1 MERLTRYLIGSSNV
15 NRFYKKE
22 SYPGFKEC
30 KMIKCCR
37 EEVFKV
43 RMEDLVAEDKEVI
56 VSVIENFIADAV
68 GEIKDENI
76 ISIKIDETIDR
87 FLKTIEETA
96 KKLPGTKFAVSLPVR
111 RPAKSWYTTE
121 LDRLTKYYGDG
132 ICKLSLDNVAWVQV
146 PLEKEQIF
154 ETDRV
159 HFTVESGTFF
169 LENLMSRAQEFF
181 DNTLID
187 INEVEMEEASETDRA
202 NEVVVVGEDGRLAT
216 AMEKIKNNEKEIANL
231 KEDILKR
238 RHNDSMVTARL
249 REDQDADLNKAKEDR
264 VIMVGLTNRTPMPIP
279 REEKEKWLNDMV
291 SPILDSI
298 VPDSSKSI
306 AFISMGG
313 NRERD
318 IPLCEIKLKSKDLAL
333 LIRKEFAKKKKGGV
347 DFGRL
352 GIFNSVT
359 LATRVRIEI
368 MWAMAKKPGN
378 DNEIRTVLSYSSR
391 PILQIKDKEGKKRP
405 MSLGFADAISR
416 FGKGLREGDLA
427 GAYRK
432 AGTAFGGQMQQT
444 FVVLHDK
451 NASKPGPYGGK
462 GSGGNSQPLTG
473 KKRMRD
479 PADVNNDGKK
489 KGPGGSNAA
498 KK

>member
-1 MERLTRYLIGSSNV
+1 M
-15 NRFYKKE
+15 
-22 SYPGFKEC
+22 
-30 KMIKCCR
+30 
-37 EEVFKV
+37 
-43 RMEDLVAEDKEVI
+43 
-56 VSVIENFIADAV
+56 
-68 GEIKDENI
+68 
-76 ISIKIDETIDR
+76 
-87 FLKTIEETA
+87 
-96 KKLPGTKFAVSLPVR
+96 
-111 RPAKSWYTTE
+111 TE
-121 LDRLTKYYGDG
+121 LDRITKKYGDG
-132 ICKLSLDNVAWVQV
+132 ICKLALDNVAWIQA

-154 ETDRV
+154 DDDLV
-159 HFTVESGTFF
+159 HFTIESGTFF
-169 LENLMSRAQEFF
+169 IENLMSKASEFF
-181 DNTLID
+181 DNTLVD
-187 INEVEMEEASETDRA
+187 INDIDMEVTNTDEQTREVE
-202 NEVVVVGEDGRLAT
+202 VVGEDGMLAT
-216 AMEKIKNNEKEIANL
+216 AMRKIKDNEKEIAEL

-264 VIMVGLTNRTPMPIP
+264 IIMVGLTNTIPMPIP
-279 REEKEKWLNDMV
+279 KDEKDKWLSNMV
-291 SPILDSI
+291 SPILESI

-318 IPLCEIKLKSKDLAL
+318 IPLCEIKFKSKDVAIS
-333 LIRKEFAKKKKGGV
+333 IRKEFAKKKKGGV
-347 DFGRL
+347 DYGRL

-368 MWAMAKKPGN
+368 MWAMAKSPGN
-378 DNEIRTVLSYSSR
+378 ESEIRTVLSYSSR
-391 PILQIKDKEGKKRP
+391 PILQIKDREGRKRP

-462 GSGGNSQPLTG
+462 GSGGNSQPLTS
-473 KKRMRD
+473 KKRTRD
-479 PADVNNDGKK
+479 PADDNNERKK
-489 KGPGGSNAA
+489 KGPGGSNTA

>member
-1 MERLTRYLIGSSNV
+1 M
-15 NRFYKKE
+15 
-22 SYPGFKEC
+22 
-30 KMIKCCR
+30 
-37 EEVFKV
+37 
-43 RMEDLVAEDKEVI
+43 
-56 VSVIENFIADAV
+56 
-68 GEIKDENI
+68 
-76 ISIKIDETIDR
+76 
-87 FLKTIEETA
+87 
-96 KKLPGTKFAVSLPVR
+96 
-111 RPAKSWYTTE
+111 TE
-121 LDRLTKYYGDG
+121 LDRITKKYGDG
-132 ICKLSLDNVAWVQV
+132 ICKLALDNVAWIQA

-154 ETDRV
+154 DDDLV
-159 HFTVESGTFF
+159 HFTIESGTFF
-169 LENLMSRAQEFF
+169 IENLMSKASEFF
-181 DNTLID
+181 DNTLVD
-187 INEVEMEEASETDRA
+187 INDIDMEVTNTDEQTREVE
-202 NEVVVVGEDGRLAT
+202 VVGEDGMLAT
-216 AMEKIKNNEKEIANL
+216 AMRKIKDNEKEIAEL

-264 VIMVGLTNRTPMPIP
+264 IIMVGLTNTIPMPIP
-279 REEKEKWLNDMV
+279 KDEKDKWLSNMV
-291 SPILDSI
+291 SPILESI

-318 IPLCEIKLKSKDLAL
+318 IPLCEIKFKSKDTAI
-333 LIRKEFAKKKKGGV
+333 LIRKEFARKKKGGV
-347 DFGRL
+347 DYGRL

-368 MWAMAKKPGN
+368 MWAMAKSPGN
-378 DNEIRTVLSYSSR
+378 ESEIRTVLSYSSR
-391 PILQIKDKEGKKRP
+391 PILQIKDKEGRKRP

-462 GSGGNSQPLTG
+462 GSGGNSQPLTS
-473 KKRMRD
+473 KKRTRD
-479 PADVNNDGKK
+479 PADDNNERKK
-489 KGPGGSNAA
+489 KGPGGSNTA

>member
-1 MERLTRYLIGSSNV
+1 M
-15 NRFYKKE
+15 
-22 SYPGFKEC
+22 
-30 KMIKCCR
+30 
-37 EEVFKV
+37 
-43 RMEDLVAEDKEVI
+43 
-56 VSVIENFIADAV
+56 
-68 GEIKDENI
+68 
-76 ISIKIDETIDR
+76 
-87 FLKTIEETA
+87 
-96 KKLPGTKFAVSLPVR
+96 
-111 RPAKSWYTTE
+111 TE
-121 LDRLTKYYGDG
+121 LDRITKKYGDG
-132 ICKLSLDNVAWVQV
+132 ICKLALDNVAWIQA

-154 ETDRV
+154 DDDLV
-159 HFTVESGTFF
+159 HFTIESGTFF
-169 LENLMSRAQEFF
+169 IENLMSKASEFF
-181 DNTLID
+181 DNTLVD
-187 INEVEMEEASETDRA
+187 INDIDMEVTNTDEQTREVE
-202 NEVVVVGEDGRLAT
+202 VVGEDGMLAT
-216 AMEKIKNNEKEIANL
+216 AMRKIKDNEKEIAEL

-264 VIMVGLTNRTPMPIP
+264 IIMVGLTNTIPMPIP
-279 REEKEKWLNDMV
+279 KDEKDKWLSNMV
-291 SPILDSI
+291 SPILESI

-318 IPLCEIKLKSKDLAL
+318 IPLCEIKFKSKDTAI

-347 DFGRL
+347 DYGRL

-368 MWAMAKKPGN
+368 MWAMAKSPGN
-378 DNEIRTVLSYSSR
+378 ESEIRTVLSYSSR
-391 PILQIKDKEGKKRP
+391 PILQIKDREGRKRP

-462 GSGGNSQPLTG
+462 GSGGNSQPLTS
-473 KKRMRD
+473 KKRTRD
-479 PADVNNDGKK
+479 PADDNNERKK
-489 KGPGGSNAA
+489 KGPGGSKTA

>member
-1 MERLTRYLIGSSNV
+1 M
-15 NRFYKKE
+15 
-22 SYPGFKEC
+22 
-30 KMIKCCR
+30 
-37 EEVFKV
+37 
-43 RMEDLVAEDKEVI
+43 
-56 VSVIENFIADAV
+56 
-68 GEIKDENI
+68 
-76 ISIKIDETIDR
+76 
-87 FLKTIEETA
+87 
-96 KKLPGTKFAVSLPVR
+96 
-111 RPAKSWYTTE
+111 TE
-121 LDRLTKYYGDG
+121 LDRITKKYGDG
-132 ICKLSLDNVAWVQV
+132 ICKLALDNVAWIQA

-154 ETDRV
+154 EDDLV

-169 LENLMSRAQEFF
+169 IENLMSKASEFF
-181 DNTLID
+181 DNTLVD
-187 INEVEMEEASETDRA
+187 INDIDMEVANTDEQTREVE
-202 NEVVVVGEDGRLAT
+202 VVGEDGMLAT
-216 AMEKIKNNEKEIANL
+216 AMRKIKDNEKEIAEL
-231 KEDILKR
+231 KDDILKR

-264 VIMVGLTNRTPMPIP
+264 IIMVGLTNTIPMPIP
-279 REEKEKWLNDMV
+279 KDEKDKWLSNMV
-291 SPILDSI
+291 SPILESI

-318 IPLCEIKLKSKDLAL
+318 IPLCEIKFKSKDTAI

-347 DFGRL
+347 DYGRL

-359 LATRVRIEI
+359 LATRVRIKI
-368 MWAMAKKPGN
+368 MWAMAKSPGN
-378 DNEIRTVLSYSSR
+378 ESEIRTVLSYSSR
-391 PILQIKDKEGKKRP
+391 PILQIKDKEGRKRP

-462 GSGGNSQPLTG
+462 GSGGNSQPLTS
-473 KKRMRD
+473 KKRTRD
-479 PADVNNDGKK
+479 PADDNNERKK
-489 KGPGGSNAA
+489 KGPGGSNTA

>member
-1 MERLTRYLIGSSNV
+1 M
-15 NRFYKKE
+15 
-22 SYPGFKEC
+22 
-30 KMIKCCR
+30 
-37 EEVFKV
+37 
-43 RMEDLVAEDKEVI
+43 
-56 VSVIENFIADAV
+56 
-68 GEIKDENI
+68 
-76 ISIKIDETIDR
+76 
-87 FLKTIEETA
+87 
-96 KKLPGTKFAVSLPVR
+96 
-111 RPAKSWYTTE
+111 TE
-121 LDRLTKYYGDG
+121 LDRITKKYGDG
-132 ICKLSLDNVAWVQV
+132 ICKLALDNVAWIQA

-154 ETDRV
+154 DDDLV
-159 HFTVESGTFF
+159 HFTIESGTFF
-169 LENLMSRAQEFF
+169 IENLMSKASEFF
-181 DNTLID
+181 DNTLVD
-187 INEVEMEEASETDRA
+187 INDIDMEVTNTDEQTREVE
-202 NEVVVVGEDGRLAT
+202 VVGEDGMLAT
-216 AMEKIKNNEKEIANL
+216 AMRKIKDNEKEIAEL

-264 VIMVGLTNRTPMPIP
+264 IIMVGLTNTIPMPIP
-279 REEKEKWLNDMV
+279 KDEKDKWLSNMV
-291 SPILDSI
+291 SPILESI

-318 IPLCEIKLKSKDLAL
+318 IPLCEIKFKSKDTAI

-347 DFGRL
+347 DYGRL

-368 MWAMAKKPGN
+368 MWAMAKSPGN
-378 DNEIRTVLSYSSR
+378 ESEIRTVLSYSSR
-391 PILQIKDKEGKKRP
+391 PILQIKDREGRKRP

-462 GSGGNSQPLTG
+462 GSGGNSQPLTS
-473 KKRMRD
+473 KKRTRD
-479 PADVNNDGKK
+479 PADDNNERKK
-489 KGPGGSNAA
+489 KGPGGSNTA

>member
-1 MERLTRYLIGSSNV
+1 M
-15 NRFYKKE
+15 
-22 SYPGFKEC
+22 
-30 KMIKCCR
+30 
-37 EEVFKV
+37 
-43 RMEDLVAEDKEVI
+43 
-56 VSVIENFIADAV
+56 
-68 GEIKDENI
+68 
-76 ISIKIDETIDR
+76 
-87 FLKTIEETA
+87 
-96 KKLPGTKFAVSLPVR
+96 
-111 RPAKSWYTTE
+111 TE
-121 LDRLTKYYGDG
+121 LDRITKKYGDG
-132 ICKLSLDNVAWVQV
+132 ICKLALDNVAWIQA

-154 ETDRV
+154 DDDLV
-159 HFTVESGTFF
+159 HFTIESGTFF
-169 LENLMSRAQEFF
+169 IENLMSKASEFF
-181 DNTLID
+181 DNTLVD
-187 INEVEMEEASETDRA
+187 INDIDMEVTNTDEQTREVE
-202 NEVVVVGEDGRLAT
+202 VVGEDGTLAT
-216 AMEKIKNNEKEIANL
+216 AMRKIKDNEKEIAEL

-264 VIMVGLTNRTPMPIP
+264 IIMVGLTNTIPMPIP
-279 REEKEKWLNDMV
+279 KDEKDKWLSNMV
-291 SPILDSI
+291 SPILESI

-318 IPLCEIKLKSKDLAL
+318 IPLCEIKFKSKDTAI

-347 DFGRL
+347 DYGRL

-368 MWAMAKKPGN
+368 MWAMAKSPGN
-378 DNEIRTVLSYSSR
+378 ESEIRTVLSYSSR
-391 PILQIKDKEGKKRP
+391 PILQIKDKEGRKRP

-451 NASKPGPYGGK
+451 NTSKPGPYGGK
-462 GSGGNSQPLTG
+462 GSGGNSQPLTS
-473 KKRMRD
+473 KKRTRD
-479 PADVNNDGKK
+479 PADDNNERKK
-489 KGPGGSNAA
+489 KGPGGSNTA

>member
-1 MERLTRYLIGSSNV
+1 M
-15 NRFYKKE
+15 
-22 SYPGFKEC
+22 
-30 KMIKCCR
+30 
-37 EEVFKV
+37 
-43 RMEDLVAEDKEVI
+43 
-56 VSVIENFIADAV
+56 
-68 GEIKDENI
+68 
-76 ISIKIDETIDR
+76 
-87 FLKTIEETA
+87 
-96 KKLPGTKFAVSLPVR
+96 
-111 RPAKSWYTTE
+111 TE
-121 LDRLTKYYGDG
+121 LDRITKKYGDG
-132 ICKLSLDNVAWVQV
+132 ICKLALDNVAWIQA

-154 ETDRV
+154 DDDLV
-159 HFTVESGTFF
+159 HFTIESGTFF
-169 LENLMSRAQEFF
+169 IENLMSKASEFF
-181 DNTLID
+181 DNTLVD
-187 INEVEMEEASETDRA
+187 INDIDMEVTNTDEQTREVE
-202 NEVVVVGEDGRLAT
+202 VVGEDGTLAT
-216 AMEKIKNNEKEIANL
+216 AMRNIKDNEKERAEL
-231 KEDILKR
+231 KDDILKR

-264 VIMVGLTNRTPMPIP
+264 IIMVGLTNTIPMPIP
-279 REEKEKWLNDMV
+279 KDEKDKWLSNMV
-291 SPILDSI
+291 SPILESI

-318 IPLCEIKLKSKDLAL
+318 IPLCEIKFKSKDTAI

-347 DFGRL
+347 DYGRL

-368 MWAMAKKPGN
+368 MWAMAKSPGN
-378 DNEIRTVLSYSSR
+378 ESEIRTVLSYSSR
-391 PILQIKDKEGKKRP
+391 PILQIKDKEGRKRP

-462 GSGGNSQPLTG
+462 GSGGNSQPLTS
-473 KKRMRD
+473 KKRTRD
-479 PADVNNDGKK
+479 PADDNNERKK
-489 KGPGGSNAA
+489 KGPGGSNTA

>member
-1 MERLTRYLIGSSNV
+1 M
-15 NRFYKKE
+15 
-22 SYPGFKEC
+22 
-30 KMIKCCR
+30 
-37 EEVFKV
+37 
-43 RMEDLVAEDKEVI
+43 
-56 VSVIENFIADAV
+56 
-68 GEIKDENI
+68 
-76 ISIKIDETIDR
+76 
-87 FLKTIEETA
+87 
-96 KKLPGTKFAVSLPVR
+96 
-111 RPAKSWYTTE
+111 TE
-121 LDRLTKYYGDG
+121 LDRITKRYGDG
-132 ICKLSLDNVAWVQV
+132 ICKLALDNVAWIQA

-154 ETDRV
+154 DDDLV

-169 LENLMSRAQEFF
+169 IENLMSKASEFF
-181 DNTLID
+181 ENTLVD
-187 INEVEMEEASETDRA
+187 INDVDMEGANANEQNEQRGEVE
-202 NEVVVVGEDGRLAT
+202 VVGEEDMLAT
-216 AMEKIKNNEKEIANL
+216 AMKKIKDNEKEIAEL

-264 VIMVGLTNRTPMPIP
+264 IIMVGLTNTIPMPIP
-279 REEKEKWLNDMV
+279 KDEKDKWLSNMV
-291 SPILDSI
+291 SPILESI

-318 IPLCEIKLKSKDLAL
+318 IPLCEIKFKSKDTAI

-347 DFGRL
+347 DYGRL

-368 MWAMAKKPGN
+368 MWAMAKSPGN
-378 DNEIRTVLSYSSR
+378 ESEIRTVLSYSSR
-391 PILQIKDKEGKKRP
+391 PILQIKDKEGRKRP

-462 GSGGNSQPLTG
+462 GSGGNSQPLTS
-473 KKRMRD
+473 KKRTRD
-479 PADVNNDGKK
+479 PADDNNERKK
-489 KGPGGSNAA
+489 KGPGGSNTA

>member
-1 MERLTRYLIGSSNV
+1 MERLSRYLIGSSNV

-22 SYPGFKEC
+22 NFPDFKEC
-30 KMIKCCR
+30 KMVKCCR

-43 RMEDLVAEDKEVI
+43 RMEDLMVEDKEVI
-56 VSVIENFIADAV
+56 VSVIENFISDSV
-68 GEIKDENI
+68 GENKDEKV
-76 ISIKIDETIDR
+76 ISTKIDETVER
-87 FLKTIEETA
+87 FLTTIEETA
-96 KKLPGTKFAVSLPVR
+96 KRLPKTKFAVSLPVR
-111 RPAKSWYTTE
+111 RPAKNWYMTE
-121 LDRLTKYYGDG
+121 LDRITKIYGDG
-132 ICKLSLDNVAWVQV
+132 ICRLGLVNVAWVQA

-154 ETDRV
+154 ENDQV
-159 HFTVESGTFF
+159 HFTVESGVFF
-169 LENLMSRAQEFF
+169 LENLMSKAQEFF
-181 DNTLID
+181 DNTLVD
-187 INEVEMEEASETDRA
+187 VNEVEMEDAIEQVND
-202 NEVVVVGEDGRLAT
+202 VMVVGEDGRLAT
-216 AMEKIKNNEKEIANL
+216 AIEKIKNNEKEIANL
-231 KEDILKR
+231 KEDILRR

-264 VIMVGLTNRTPMPIP
+264 IIMVGLTNRTPMPIP
-279 REEKEKWLNDMV
+279 RDEKDKWLNDMV
-291 SPILDSI
+291 SPILESI
-298 VPDSSKSI
+298 VPESSKSI

-318 IPLCEIKLKSKDLAL
+318 IPLCEIKFRSKDTAL

-378 DNEIRTVLSYSSR
+378 ENEIRTVLSYSSR

-432 AGTAFGGQMQQT
+432 AGSAFVGQMQQT

-451 NASKPGPYGGK
+451 EANKPGPYGGK
-462 GSGGNSQPLTG
+462 GSGGNSQPLTS

-479 PADVNNDGKK
+479 PADENNVAKK
-489 KGPGGSNAA
+489 KGPGGSNVS

>member
-1 MERLTRYLIGSSNV
+1 M
-15 NRFYKKE
+15 
-22 SYPGFKEC
+22 
-30 KMIKCCR
+30 
-37 EEVFKV
+37 
-43 RMEDLVAEDKEVI
+43 
-56 VSVIENFIADAV
+56 
-68 GEIKDENI
+68 
-76 ISIKIDETIDR
+76 
-87 FLKTIEETA
+87 
-96 KKLPGTKFAVSLPVR
+96 
-111 RPAKSWYTTE
+111 TE
-121 LDRLTKYYGDG
+121 LDRITKKYGDG
-132 ICKLSLDNVAWVQV
+132 ICKLALDNVAWIQA

-154 ETDRV
+154 DDDLV
-159 HFTVESGTFF
+159 HFTIESGTFF
-169 LENLMSRAQEFF
+169 IENLMSKASEFF
-181 DNTLID
+181 DNTLVD
-187 INEVEMEEASETDRA
+187 INDIDMEVTNTDEQTREVE
-202 NEVVVVGEDGRLAT
+202 VVGEDGMLAT
-216 AMEKIKNNEKEIANL
+216 AMRKIKDNEKEIAEL

-264 VIMVGLTNRTPMPIP
+264 IIMVGLTNTIPMPIP
-279 REEKEKWLNDMV
+279 KDEKDKWLSNMV
-291 SPILDSI
+291 SPILESI

-318 IPLCEIKLKSKDLAL
+318 IPLCEIKFKSKDVAIS
-333 LIRKEFAKKKKGGV
+333 IRKEFAKKKKGGV
-347 DFGRL
+347 DYGRL

-368 MWAMAKKPGN
+368 MWAMAKSPGN
-378 DNEIRTVLSYSSR
+378 ESEIRTVLSYSSR
-391 PILQIKDKEGKKRP
+391 PILQIKDKEGRKRP

-462 GSGGNSQPLTG
+462 GSGGNSQPLTS
-473 KKRMRD
+473 KKRTRD
-479 PADVNNDGKK
+479 PADDNNERKK
-489 KGPGGSNAA
+489 KGPGGSNTA

>member
-1 MERLTRYLIGSSNV
+1 M
-15 NRFYKKE
+15 
-22 SYPGFKEC
+22 
-30 KMIKCCR
+30 
-37 EEVFKV
+37 
-43 RMEDLVAEDKEVI
+43 
-56 VSVIENFIADAV
+56 
-68 GEIKDENI
+68 
-76 ISIKIDETIDR
+76 
-87 FLKTIEETA
+87 
-96 KKLPGTKFAVSLPVR
+96 
-111 RPAKSWYTTE
+111 TE
-121 LDRLTKYYGDG
+121 LDRITKIYGDG
-132 ICKLSLDNVAWVQV
+132 ICKLALDNVAWIQA

-154 ETDRV
+154 DDDLV
-159 HFTVESGTFF
+159 HFTIESGTFF
-169 LENLMSRAQEFF
+169 IENLMSKASEFF
-181 DNTLID
+181 DNTLVD
-187 INEVEMEEASETDRA
+187 INDVDMEVTNTDEQTREVE
-202 NEVVVVGEDGRLAT
+202 VVGEDGMLAT
-216 AMEKIKNNEKEIANL
+216 AMRKIKDNEKEIAEL
-231 KEDILKR
+231 KDDILKR

-264 VIMVGLTNRTPMPIP
+264 IIMVGLTNTIPLPIP
-279 REEKEKWLNDMV
+279 KDEKDKWLSNMV
-291 SPILDSI
+291 SPILESI
-298 VPDSSKSI
+298 VTDSSKSI

-318 IPLCEIKLKSKDLAL
+318 IPLCEIKFKSRDLAI

-347 DFGRL
+347 DYGRL

-368 MWAMAKKPGN
+368 MWAIAKSPGN
-378 DNEIRTVLSYSSR
+378 ETEIRTVLSYSSR
-391 PILQIKDKEGKKRP
+391 PILQIKDKEGRKRP

-462 GSGGNSQPLTG
+462 GSGGNSQPLTS
-473 KKRMRD
+473 KKRTRD
-479 PADVNNDGKK
+479 PADDNNERKK
-489 KGPGGSNAA
+489 KGPGGSNTA